1 MPNPATSSLFDSVPP
16 DIFNFYPKGI
26 VDGRKVAE
34 FLQYKN
40 EDVSVSSGVP
50 PQSIRYDKRMPD

>member
-1 MPNPATSSLFDSVPP
+1 MSNPATSSLFDSVPP
-16 DIFNFYPKGI
+16 DIFNFYPKGK

>member
-1 MPNPATSSLFDSVPP
+1 MPNPATSPLFDSVPP
-16 DIFNFYPKGI
+16 DIFNFYPKGK

>member
-1 MPNPATSSLFDSVPP
+1 MPNPVTSSLFDSVPP
-16 DIFNFYPKGI
+16 DIFNFYPKGK

-40 EDVSVSSGVP
+40 GDISVSLGVP
-50 PQSIRYDKRMPD
+50 PQSTRYDKRMPD